1 MNQENIQLNAH
12 NKSEY
17 PPTHT
22 AEHLLNQT
30 MQRMFGCPRSKKTHI
45 ERKKSKINWT
55 LETCPN
61 DEQVR
66 EIEQKINELI
76 RQNLPVTTELVH
88 RDEVPA
94 EVSLDKL
101 PADASEV
108 LRLVRIGDYDICACV
123 GTHVAST
130 GEIGEFK
137 ITSTSYNDREF
148 RIVYKVFPQGE

>member
-17 PPTHT
+17 PPAHT

-55 LETCPN
+55 LDYCPSV
-61 DEQVR
+61 EQVQ

-88 RDEVPA
+88 RDNVPA

-101 PADASEV
+101 PSDASEY
-108 LRLVRIGDYDICACV
+108 LQLVRIGDYDICACV

-130 GEIGEFK
+130 SEIGEFK
-137 ITSTSYNDREF
+137 ITSTSYNDGEF

>member
-1 MNQENIQLNAH
+1 MNKENIQLNAH

-17 PPTHT
+17 PPAHT

-55 LETCPN
+55 LDYCPSV
-61 DEQVR
+61 EQVQ

-88 RDEVPA
+88 RDNVPA

-101 PADASEV
+101 PSDASEYLQLV
-108 LRLVRIGDYDICACV
+108 LIGDHDICACV

-130 GEIGEFK
+130 SEIGEFK
-137 ITSTSYNDREF
+137 ITSTSYNDGEF

>member
-1 MNQENIQLNAH
+1 MEDTPILNEH
-12 NKSEY
+12 NKTEF
-17 PPTHT
+17 PPAHT
-22 AEHLLNQT
+22 AEHILNQA
-30 MQRMFGCPRSKKTHI
+30 MVRMFGCSRSRVNHI

-88 RDEVPA
+88 RDNVPA

-101 PADASEV
+101 PSDASEY
-108 LRLVRIGDYDICACV
+108 LQLVRIGDYDICACV

-130 GEIGEFK
+130 SEIGEFK
-137 ITSTSYNDREF
+137 ITSTSYNEGEF

>member
-1 MNQENIQLNAH
+1 MNKENIQLNAH

-17 PPTHT
+17 PPAHT

-55 LETCPN
+55 LDYCPSV
-61 DEQVR
+61 EQVQ

-88 RDEVPA
+88 RDNVPA

-101 PADASEV
+101 PSDASEYLQLV
-108 LRLVRIGDYDICACV
+108 LIGDYDICACV

-130 GEIGEFK
+130 SEIGEFK
-137 ITSTSYNDREF
+137 ITSTSYNEGEF

>member
-17 PPTHT
+17 PPAHT

-55 LETCPN
+55 LDYCPSV
-61 DEQVR
+61 EQVQ

-88 RDEVPA
+88 RDNVPA

-101 PADASEV
+101 PSDASEY
-108 LRLVRIGDYDICACV
+108 LQLVCIGDYDICACV

-130 GEIGEFK
+130 SEIGEFK
-137 ITSTSYNDREF
+137 ITSTSYNDGEF